1 MDTSK
6 DMKERNMGDRKSKQR
21 KAGDSEKSMNGQKK
35 SSEATDSKWSAF
47 KHFVPREFTC
57 KCSGL
62 CSHED
67 VVSAELVLKLERIRD
82 LIGKPVVIRSGTRC
96 ESHNRQVGGM
106 PGSAHIPLNG
116 MSHAADILCPDSAFR
131 FAFLTAALP
140 MFNRIGIGPDFVHVD
155 DSPHLQENQVWLYNG
170 KAAVPQVKA

>member
-1 MDTSK
+1 MDTL
-6 DMKERNMGDRKSKQR
+6 KELEEQNMGDRKGKQR
-21 KAGDSEKSMNGQKK
+21 KSGNSPETLNDPIK
-35 SSEATDSKWSAF
+35 SSDPAESKWSAV
-47 KHFVPREFTC
+47 KNFVPREFTC

-106 PGSAHIPLNG
+106 PGSAHIPKNG

-140 MFNRIGIGPDFVHVD
+140 MFNRIGIGPDFIHVD
-155 DSPHLQENQVWLYNG
+155 DSPQLPENQIWLYNG
-170 KAAVPQVKA
+170 KTPDPQVKA